1 MKWKENQIGKFLDR
15 ALLTPLLNFLKQGLS
30 PEKLALCVALGLLL
44 GTFPVLGST
53 SLLCMLAAIIFRLNM
68 PAIQLINYFTYPLQ
82 LLLFV
87 PFIRAGE
94 FLFNQPPIPLDL
106 VQIFT
111 MLQTDMLGAIS
122 SLWITNLRAI
132 AAWSLITPLFA
143 IALYYLLVPIFRRL
157 VQEKSV

>member
-1 MKWKENQIGKFLDR
+1 MAWKDNQISKFLDR
-15 ALLTPLLNFLKQGLS
+15 ALQTPLLNFLRQGLS

-53 SLLCMLAAIIFRLNM
+53 TLLCTAAAIIFRLNM

-82 LLLFV
+82 LLLFI

-106 VQIFT
+106 VQIFS
-111 MLQTDMLGAIS
+111 MLQSDMLGAIS
-122 SLWITNLRAI
+122 SLWLTNVRAI
-132 AAWSLITPLFA
+132 AAWSLTTPLLS
-143 IALYYLLVPIFRRL
+143 IALYYLLIPVFRRL
-157 VQEKSV
+157 VDEKSA